1 LADVL
6 ILAGNRYLDDNKA
19 PQGDRSLVVTPQ
31 GKQEML
37 NIDKYIRYDAIGVGG
52 SDNSILNG
60 QIGEIYGIKVF
71 MSQNLVQ
78 VTTNPNQNNHLLFH
92 KEAFAV
98 AVQQQPRTQ
107 ASYKQEYLGWLVTV
121 DILWGMVA
129 LRSGFGFVLKS

>member
-1 LADVL
+1 VSAE
-6 ILAGNRYLDDNKA
+6 A
-19 PQGDRSLVVTPQ
+19 
-31 GKQEML
+31 
-37 NIDKYIRYDAIGVGG
+37 
-52 SDNSILNG
+52 DNSILNG

-107 ASYKQEYLGWLVTV
+107 SFSTNKN
-121 DILWGMVA
+121 I
-129 LRSGFGFVLKS
+129 